1 MVARTWR
8 GATDAAAADAYVEFL
23 EQTGVGELRA
33 TAGNRGVLVLRRV
46 REDGLAEFWVI
57 SFWESRAAIEAFA
70 GPAIER
76 AVFYPEDDR
85 YLVERE
91 LTATH
96 HEVSVGP

>member
-1 MVARTWR
+1 MVARAWR
-8 GATDAAAADAYVEFL
+8 GATAAADADAYVEYL
-23 EQTGVGELRA
+23 EQTGVRDLRA
-33 TAGNRGVLVLRRV
+33 TPGNGDVRVLRRV
-46 REDGLAEFWVI
+46 RDDGLAEFWVI

-70 GPAIER
+70 GPVIER

-85 YLVERE
+85 YLVERD